1 MDYTRIEKIIQ
12 GRIDDIMLS
21 PDSALDI
28 NALMQ
33 SIHTLKELRELSDN
47 NALSYAIPDRVPES
61 KVDEMLYQMLDQF
74 NDYMNEKKLY
84 QQAPGDSALMV
95 ESLRRMFTTA
105 GSIISEIYSST
116 DTEQERKAICDFLTK
131 LNNR

>member
-61 KVDEMLYQMLDQF
+61 KVDEMLYQMQDQF
-74 NDYMNEKKLY
+74 SDYMNEKKLY

>member
-61 KVDEMLYQMLDQF
+61 KVDEMLYQMQDQF
-74 NDYMNEKKLY
+74 SDYMNEKKLY

-116 DTEQERKAICDFLTK
+116 DTEQERKAISDFLTK

>member
-61 KVDEMLYQMLDQF
+61 KVDEMLYQMQDQF
-74 NDYMNEKKLY
+74 SDYMNEKKLY

-131 LNNR
+131 MNNR